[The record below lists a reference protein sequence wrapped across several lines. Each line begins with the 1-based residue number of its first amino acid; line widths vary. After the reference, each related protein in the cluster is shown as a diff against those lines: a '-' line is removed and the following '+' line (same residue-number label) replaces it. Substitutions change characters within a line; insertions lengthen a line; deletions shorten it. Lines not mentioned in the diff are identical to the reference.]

1 MLGID
6 NLATGRRENLARAEA
21 RGQAFTFAELDI
33 RDDALLDLF
42 ERNQPAV
49 LMRLA
54 AQSGMRPSLEDP
66 GREYQPCP
74 RQRRRTS
81 TGPRRRGRR
90 DLGLRFSDALGQTA
104 DGVQRRRADP

>member
-1 MLGID
+1 M
-6 NLATGRRENLARAEA
+6 
-21 RGQAFTFAELDI
+21 DI

-66 GREYQPCP
+66 DRDASISLALGNVDGP
-74 RQRRRTS
+74 RQ
-81 TGPRRRGRR
+81 
-90 DLGLRFSDALGQTA
+90 
-104 DGVQRRRADP
+104 DPEGEQA